1 MWAECAGGVAVSEK
15 LFDSEAWYELC
26 TEWHLEGLGVRRA
39 FEWGRADFAGL
50 ADAPLWID
58 SVLQKTYVSVDRIG
72 TKAAAVT
79 AVAFDGAAPIE
90 EPPPTVCLDRP
101 FVYVIFE
108 TENTTPLFIGVVNSL
123 E

>member
-1 MWAECAGGVAVSEK
+1 MRNG
-15 LFDSEAWYELC
+15 FTD
-26 TEWHLEGLGVRRA
+26 
-39 FEWGRADFAGL
+39 L

-58 SVLQKTYVSVDRIG
+58 KVLQKTYVSVDQVG
-72 TKAAAVT
+72 TKAAAVA
-79 AVAFDGAAPIE
+79 AVALDGAAAIE